1 MASVAGR
8 RGGRQGGGESLPILF
23 VKTDKTESYRATWV
37 QHEGKKGMKAIRIG
51 SSGGPEVMQWQD
63 ITLPPPGPG
72 EVRLRHTAIGL
83 NFIDTYH
90 RSGLYPLAMPSG
102 LGLEAAGVVEAVG
115 EGVELPVGTRVGY
128 CWGPIGAYATHRNIA
143 AAMLVPLPDGVSDA
157 MAAAGL
163 LKGCTT
169 EFLVERCARVQPGD
183 WALVPAAAGGVGLLL
198 VQWLKSLGAQVI
210 AVAGTAQKLALAAA
224 HGADHGLLDGS
235 DIGGEVRRITG
246 GRGVDVVFDGV
257 GQASWEAS
265 LDSLKRRGL
274 LISFG
279 NASGPV
285 TGVDI
290 GILARKGSL
299 FVTRPTLFDYYAT
312 PEERQRFGGRVLAM
326 MASGALKLAIN
337 QRYALADAA
346 QAHVDLAARR
356 TTGSTVLIP

>member
-1 MASVAGR
+1 
-8 RGGRQGGGESLPILF
+8 
-23 VKTDKTESYRATWV
+23 
-37 QHEGKKGMKAIRIG
+37 MKAIRIEAA
-51 SSGGPEVMQWQD
+51 GGPEVMQFAD
-63 ITLPPPGPG
+63 VSLPDPGPG
-72 EVRLRHTAIGL
+72 EVRIRHTAIGL

-90 RSGLYPLAMPSG
+90 RSGLYPLPLPSG

-115 EGVELPVGTRVGY
+115 AGVSLPVGTRVGT

-143 AAMLVPLPDGVSDA
+143 AAQLVVLPDGVSDE

-169 EFLVERCARVQPGD
+169 EFLVDRCAAVQAGD

-198 VQWLKSLGAQVI
+198 VQWLKARGVSVI
-210 AVAGTAQKLALAAA
+210 AVAGTAEKLALAAA
-224 HGADHGLLDGS
+224 IGADHGLLDGT
-235 DIGGEVRRITG
+235 DVAAQVRGLTG

-257 GQASWEAS
+257 GKASWESS

-274 LISFG
+274 MISFG

-285 TGVDI
+285 SGVDL

-299 FVTRPTLFDYYAT
+299 FATRPTLFDYYAT
-312 PEERQRFGGRVLAM
+312 PEDRAEFGGRVLAM
-326 MASGALKLAIN
+326 MASGALKLAVN
-337 QRYALADAA
+337 QRYALADVAR
-346 QAHVDLAARR
+346 AHADLAARR

>member
-1 MASVAGR
+1 
-8 RGGRQGGGESLPILF
+8 
-23 VKTDKTESYRATWV
+23 
-37 QHEGKKGMKAIRIG
+37 MKAIRIETH
-51 SSGGPEVMQWQD
+51 GGPEAMQWQD

-90 RSGLYPLAMPSG
+90 RSGLYPLPLPSG

-115 EGVELPVGTRVGY
+115 EGASLLPGARVAY
-128 CWGPIGAYATHRNIA
+128 CWGPIGAYATHRNIPE
-143 AAMLVPLPDGVSDA
+143 AMLVPLPDGVPDEA
-157 MAAAGL
+157 AAAGL

-169 EFLVERCARVQPGD
+169 EFLVERCARVRAGD

-198 VQWLKSLGAQVI
+198 VQWLKSLGVGVI
-210 AVAGTAQKLALAAA
+210 AVAGNADKLALAAS
-224 HGADHGLLDGS
+224 HGADHGLLDSG
-235 DIGGEVRRITG
+235 DVAADVRRITD

-257 GQASWEAS
+257 GKASWEAS

-274 LISFG
+274 MISFG

-285 TGVDI
+285 SGVDL

-312 PEERQRFGGRVLAM
+312 PAERTEFGGRVLGM
-326 MASGALKLAIN
+326 MAGGALKITVN
-337 QRYALADAA
+337 QRYALKDVAR
-346 QAHVDLAARR
+346 AHCDLAARR

>member
-1 MASVAGR
+1 
-8 RGGRQGGGESLPILF
+8 
-23 VKTDKTESYRATWV
+23 
-37 QHEGKKGMKAIRIG
+37 MKAIQIEAT
-51 SSGGPEVMQWQD
+51 GGPEVMRWHD

-72 EVRLRHTAIGL
+72 EVQLRHTAIGV

-90 RSGLYPLAMPSG
+90 RSGLYPLPMPSG
-102 LGLEAAGVVEAVG
+102 LGLEAAGVVEAAG
-115 EGVELPVGTRVGY
+115 AGVTLPVGTRVAY

-143 AAMLVPLPDGVSDA
+143 AAAVVALPDGVSDE

-169 EFLVERCARVQPGD
+169 EFLIERCARVQPGN

-198 VQWLKSLGAQVI
+198 VQWLKLVGAHVI

-224 HGADHGLLDGS
+224 HGADHGVLDTA
-235 DIGGEVRRITG
+235 DVAAQVRAITG
-246 GRGVDVVFDGV
+246 GSGVDVVFDGV
-257 GQASWEAS
+257 GKASWEAS

-285 TGVDI
+285 SGVDL

-299 FVTRPTLFDYYAT
+299 FVSRPTLFDYYAT
-312 PEERQRFGGRVLAM
+312 PEERQAHAGRVLQL
-326 MASGALKLAIN
+326 MASGGLKLAIN
-337 QRYALADAA
+337 QRYKLAKAA
-346 QAHVDLAARR
+346 KAHEDLAARL
-356 TTGSTVLIP
+356 TTGSTVLVP

>member
-1 MASVAGR
+1 
-8 RGGRQGGGESLPILF
+8 
-23 VKTDKTESYRATWV
+23 
-37 QHEGKKGMKAIRIG
+37 MKAIRIETH
-51 SSGGPEVMQWQD
+51 GGPEVMLWQD

-90 RSGLYPLAMPSG
+90 RSGLYPIAMPSG

-115 EGVELPVGTRVGY
+115 EGVSLPMGTRVGY

-143 AAMLVPLPDGVSDA
+143 AAAVVALPDGVSDA

-169 EFLVERCARVQPGD
+169 EFLVERCGKVKAGD
-183 WALVPAAAGGVGLLL
+183 WVLVPAAAGGVGLLL
-198 VQWLKSLGAQVI
+198 VQWLKSVGATVI
-210 AVAGTAQKLALAAA
+210 AVAGSEAKLALAAA
-224 HGADHGLLDGS
+224 QGADHGVLDTA
-235 DIGGEVRRITG
+235 DVAAEARRLTG
-246 GRGVDVVFDGV
+246 GRGVDVVIDGV
-257 GQASWEAS
+257 GKASWESA

-274 LISFG
+274 MISFG

-285 TGVDI
+285 SGVDL

-299 FVTRPTLFDYYAT
+299 FATRPTLFDYYSN
-312 PEERQRFGGRVLAM
+312 PEERSEFAGRVLGM
-326 MASGALKLAIN
+326 MASGALKIAIN
-337 QRYALADAA
+337 QQYALADVA
-346 QAHVDLAARR
+346 QAHADLAARR

>member
-1 MASVAGR
+1 
-8 RGGRQGGGESLPILF
+8 
-23 VKTDKTESYRATWV
+23 
-37 QHEGKKGMKAIRIG
+37 MKAIRIDQH
-51 SSGGPEVMQWQD
+51 GGPDVLGWHD

-90 RSGLYPLAMPSG
+90 RGGLYPMALPSG
-102 LGLEAAGVVEAVG
+102 LGLEAAGVVEAAG
-115 EGVELPVGTRVGY
+115 AGVTLPVGTRVGY

-143 AAMLVPLPDGVSDA
+143 AAMVVPLPDGVSDE

-169 EFLVERCARVQPGD
+169 EFLVERCARVQAGD

-198 VQWLKSLGAQVI
+198 VQWLKRVGATVI
-210 AVAGTAQKLALAAA
+210 AVAGTAEKLALAAA

-235 DIGGEVRRITG
+235 DVAAQVKALTG
-246 GRGVDVVFDGV
+246 GRGVDMVFDGV
-257 GQASWEAS
+257 GAASWESS
-265 LDSLKRRGL
+265 LNSLKRRGL

-285 TGVDI
+285 TGVNL
-290 GILARKGSL
+290 GILSQKGSL
-299 FVTRPTLFDYYAT
+299 FVTRPTLFDYYASAEDRAT
-312 PEERQRFGGRVLAM
+312 YAGRVLAM
-326 MASGALKLAIN
+326 MASGALTLAVN

-346 QAHVDLAARR
+346 TAHADLAGRR
-356 TTGSTVLIP
+356 TTGSTVLVP